1 MHKLWMR
8 WTGRAALA
16 VTMLAV
22 AHPLAAQATSSLVG
36 LIRDSSGHPIPGV
49 EVWLR
54 GSDMYTHTND
64 AGGFRIPNTPVGPV
78 KVTVRRLGFE
88 QTTVDLTLRA
98 GQQDSLVVALT
109 SVAANLPGVL
119 VEDEHMTRSKRLLAG
134 FWERRSRGFGHYY
147 TRDDIEKRDAHD
159 FADIVRMTPSVSIVS
174 VNGRKQIRFSRSPG
188 IRGDCPPQ
196 YWVDGMRIEGATPDE
211 FPPQDV
217 EAIELYAGSATIPPQ
232 FAPRIQTT
240 RTQTCGAVVI
250 WTRLPGT

>member
-8 WTGRAALA
+8 WTGRTALA
-16 VTMLAV
+16 GTMLAV
-22 AHPLAAQATSSLVG
+22 ALPLAAQATSSLVG

-64 AGGFRIPNTPVGPV
+64 AGGFRIPNTPVGAV

-88 QTTVDLTLRA
+88 QTTVDLMLRA

-109 SVAANLPGVL
+109 AIAANLPGVL

-147 TRDDIEKRDAHD
+147 TRDEIEKRDAHD

-196 YWVDGMRIEGATPDE
+196 YWVDGMRIESATPDE

-232 FAPRIQTT
+232 FAPRIQTM